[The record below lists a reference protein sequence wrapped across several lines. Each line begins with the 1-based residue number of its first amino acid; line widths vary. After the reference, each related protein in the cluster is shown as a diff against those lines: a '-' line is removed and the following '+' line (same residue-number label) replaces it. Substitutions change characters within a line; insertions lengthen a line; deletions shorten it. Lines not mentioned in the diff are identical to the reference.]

1 MIQKFRARL
10 VHMFKYMFSV
20 FKQYYTFS
28 PKYIFKKT
36 ENNLKLLNVEI
47 FFKKKTKKE
56 KEKKVDDDKVC

>member
-20 FKQYYTFS
+20 FKQYYIFS
-28 PKYIFKKT
+28 PTYIFKKT

-47 FFKKKTKKE
+47 FLKKKLKK